1 MGERGRGLSGV
12 RRERVV
18 RERRC
23 LGSVRGVQSAGAR
36 KGGGLGK
43 VREVQSMQ
51 VRERRQKRGS
61 EVETAREWDE
71 RGSKGPRQCGKGRG
85 GVRAV
90 SKGPRW

>member
-1 MGERGRGLSGV
+1 MGEGGRGLSGV
-12 RRERVV
+12 RRERVA

-36 KGGGLGK
+36 KGGGPSK

-51 VRERRQKRGS
+51 VRERRQERGS

-71 RGSKGPRQCGKGRG
+71 RGSEGPR
-85 GVRAV
+85 
-90 SKGPRW
+90 